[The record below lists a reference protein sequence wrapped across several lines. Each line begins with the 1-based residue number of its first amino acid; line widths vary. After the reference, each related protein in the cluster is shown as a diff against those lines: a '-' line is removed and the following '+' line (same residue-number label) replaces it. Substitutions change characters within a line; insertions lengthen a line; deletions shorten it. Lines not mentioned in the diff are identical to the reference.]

1 MLAVEHLPALDTK
14 HFSIGLLLDEVK
26 PVDECVPFCWISFN
40 HGFLVGLCKC
50 LMNMDVRVS
59 FFSLLNINNSTQD
72 SNQEIIIYAGIFV
85 IK

>member
-1 MLAVEHLPALDTK
+1 
-14 HFSIGLLLDEVK
+14 
-26 PVDECVPFCWISFN
+26 
-40 HGFLVGLCKC
+40 
-50 LMNMDVRVS
+50 MNMDVRVS